1 MTLQTLLI
9 GDLIISCYLPF
20 MQKIVVSNL
29 SKRFGNKLLFRSINA
44 VFTSG
49 VHGIAGPNG
58 CGKSTFLKCMIGL
71 QKPGSGKAVFTINGT
86 ELSNSD
92 RLIKVGFT
100 GPYINLYSE
109 LTVLENL
116 YFLSRLLDK
125 PNHAAL
131 HLLERLGISGI
142 GDQAVGSL
150 SSGQLQRVRL
160 ASALIKDS
168 PILMLDEP
176 GTNLDRDGNDMI
188 ASIINESRAAK
199 KLILL
204 ASNQNSELDMCDQ
217 ILHINDF
224 KK

>member
-1 MTLQTLLI
+1 
-9 GDLIISCYLPF
+9 
-20 MQKIVVSNL
+20 MQKIEISNL

-58 CGKSTFLKCMIGL
+58 SGKSTFLKCIIGL
-71 QKPGSGKAVFTINGT
+71 QKPGSGRIDISVNGDV
-86 ELSNSD
+86 LSPAE
-92 RLIKVGFT
+92 RLIKVAYT

-116 YFLSRLLDK
+116 QFLSRLLDK
-125 PNHAAL
+125 PQAAAL
-131 HLLERLGISGI
+131 DLLARLGISDI
-142 GDQAVGSL
+142 GDQLVGSL
-150 SSGQLQRVRL
+150 SSGQQQRVRI

-168 PILMLDEP
+168 PILFLDEP

-188 ASIINESRAAK
+188 ASVLNDSRAANR
-199 KLILL
+199 LVLL
-204 ASNQNSELDMCDQ
+204 ASNQQAELDLCDE

>member
-1 MTLQTLLI
+1 
-9 GDLIISCYLPF
+9 
-20 MQKIVVSNL
+20 MQKIEISNL

-58 CGKSTFLKCMIGL
+58 SGKSTFLKCIIGL
-71 QKPGSGKAVFTINGT
+71 QKPGSGRIDISVNGDV
-86 ELSNSD
+86 LSPGE
-92 RLIKVGFT
+92 RLIKVAYT

-116 YFLSRLLDK
+116 QFLSRLLDK
-125 PNHAAL
+125 SPVAAL
-131 HLLERLGISGI
+131 DLLARLGISDI
-142 GDQAVGSL
+142 GDQLVGSL
-150 SSGQLQRVRL
+150 SSGQQQRVRI

-168 PILMLDEP
+168 PILFLDEP
-176 GTNLDRDGNDMI
+176 GTNLDRDGNDMV
-188 ASIINESRAAK
+188 ASVLNDSRAANR
-199 KLILL
+199 LVLL
-204 ASNQNSELDMCDQ
+204 ASNQQAELDLCDE

>member
-1 MTLQTLLI
+1 
-9 GDLIISCYLPF
+9 
-20 MQKIVVSNL
+20 MQKIEISNL

-58 CGKSTFLKCMIGL
+58 SGKSTLLKCIIGL
-71 QKPGSGKAVFTINGT
+71 QKPGSGRIDVSVDGKS
-86 ELSNSD
+86 LSPGE
-92 RLIKVGFT
+92 RLIKVAFT

-116 YFLSRLLDK
+116 QFLSRLLDK
-125 PNHAAL
+125 PTVTAEDML
-131 HLLERLGISGI
+131 DRLAISDI
-142 GDQAVGSL
+142 GDQLFGSL
-150 SSGQLQRVRL
+150 SSGQQQRVRI

-168 PILMLDEP
+168 PILFLDEP

-188 ASIINESRAAK
+188 ASVLNDSRAANR
-199 KLILL
+199 LVLL
-204 ASNQNSELDMCDQ
+204 ATNQQTELDLCDEV
-217 ILHINDF
+217 LHINDF

>member
-1 MTLQTLLI
+1 LI
-9 GDLIISCYLPF
+9 GDLNYTRYLVS
-20 MQKIVVSNL
+20 MQKIEISNL

-58 CGKSTFLKCMIGL
+58 SGKSTLLKCIIGL
-71 QKPGSGKAVFTINGT
+71 QKPGSGRIDVSVDGKS
-86 ELSNSD
+86 LSPGE
-92 RLIKVGFT
+92 RLIKVAFT

-116 YFLSRLLDK
+116 QFLSRLLDK
-125 PNHAAL
+125 PTVTAEDML
-131 HLLERLGISGI
+131 DRLAISDI
-142 GDQAVGSL
+142 GDQLFGSL
-150 SSGQLQRVRL
+150 SSGQQQRVRI

-168 PILMLDEP
+168 PILFLDEP

-188 ASIINESRAAK
+188 ASVLNDSRAANR
-199 KLILL
+199 LVLL
-204 ASNQNSELDMCDQ
+204 ATNQQTELDLCDEV
-217 ILHINDF
+217 LHINDF